1 MKNICI
7 FEDSEYQNFLP
18 LVYSRP
24 VYDLRC
30 GAYTILERIALQ
42 YPGTNIKL
50 FCREYLK
57 NLTNE
62 NHPYN
67 VNETNFD
74 DGDCLFINGR
84 LLTSKSIPISGKEE
98 VGIKEDSIVYARL
111 NKENCLS
118 ITPEK
123 FLDKDFF
130 NTFS

>member
-24 VYDLRC
+24 VYDLSC
-30 GAYTILERIALQ
+30 GIFSLLERIVLQ
-42 YPGTNIKL
+42 YPDTKIRL
-50 FCREYLK
+50 YCREYLK
-57 NLTNE
+57 KLTNE

-84 LLTSKSIPISGKEE
+84 LLTPKPIPISGKEE
-98 VGIKEDSIVYARL
+98 VGINDDSIVYARL
-111 NKENCLS
+111 LRKNCLS
-118 ITPEK
+118 ITPDK
-123 FLDKDFF
+123 F
-130 NTFS
+130 